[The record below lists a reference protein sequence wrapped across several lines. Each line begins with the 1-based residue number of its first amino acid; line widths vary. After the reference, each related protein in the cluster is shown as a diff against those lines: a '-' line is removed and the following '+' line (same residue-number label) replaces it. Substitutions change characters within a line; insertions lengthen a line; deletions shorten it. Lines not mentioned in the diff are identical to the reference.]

1 MVYLNSSETC
11 IDCPKYCKICTLN
24 ASFTAN
30 PNTLAG
36 NYSQADLT
44 CQTCTVGFY
53 KNKVGVCLSGEDSGE
68 AKSNFLE
75 DNLSLVLVVGSFGI
89 CLLLMI
95 GCLYFCYKS
104 KSDRGNQTNPARTS
118 TNISAATDISGK
130 IQCRSVEK
138 LNPVLLAQRLLQSNL
153 TGGPQL
159 ANQSLSN
166 SNQPH
171 QDNSM
176 SRLEKE
182 AIGGMSES
190 PKSQGG
196 FKMYRSK
203 GPLHKLSL
211 KDRAKLARQ
220 PSLENSSG
228 PNSQAFKRV
237 LSGGYPEKVNEQRNN
252 STPESMEN
260 PEDGQITQFKEIK
273 LPKLVESTEELHR
286 QGSKKADAPVA
297 RSQRHSIL
305 PPLSPGLHLS
315 HKEHSSMR
323 AGAVEENPNPKKV
336 FRQLKL
342 ELPVPE
348 TKVHNINTCRVGPA
362 ENKEIDRLGI
372 QGAPAV
378 SSSGDLRNVDKEISL
393 PIASARKSPF
403 TINPATHVTVEKGEV
418 ESSKSQ
424 PDLEQENEVCWDESG
439 AFEPIDL
446 APPMQSS
453 NSPNQTEFILE
464 RDPLGESSLDIER
477 ELNDTDLAL
486 PKKGLPK

>member
-1 MVYLNSSETC
+1 MVYLNSSQTC

-24 ASFTAN
+24 ASFTEN
-30 PNTLAG
+30 PNALAG

-44 CQTCTVGFY
+44 CQTCTAGFY

-68 AKSNFLE
+68 PKSNFLE

-95 GCLYFCYKS
+95 GCLCFCYKS

-118 TNISAATDISGK
+118 TNVSAATDISGK

-138 LNPVLLAQRLLQSNL
+138 LSPALLAQRLLQSNL

-196 FKMYRSK
+196 FKMYRSR
-203 GPLHKLSL
+203 GPLHKLPL

-220 PSLENSSG
+220 PSLENSSS

-237 LSGGYPEKVNEQRNN
+237 LSGGDPGKGNEERNN
-252 STPESMEN
+252 PNPESIEK
-260 PEDGQITQFKEIK
+260 PEDGETNSKEIK
-273 LPKLVESTEELHR
+273 LPKLVESTDELRR

-297 RSQRHSIL
+297 RSLRNSIL
-305 PPLSPGLHLS
+305 PPLSPGLLLS
-315 HKEHSSMR
+315 HKERSSMR
-323 AGAVEENPNPKKV
+323 AGAVEENSNPKKV

-342 ELPVPE
+342 ELPVPD
-348 TKVHNINTCRVGPA
+348 TTTAHNINTRPVGPA
-362 ENKEIDRLGI
+362 ENKEIYRLGI

-393 PIASARKSPF
+393 PKASARKTPF
-403 TINPATHVTVEKGEV
+403 TINPATHVTVENGDAG
-418 ESSKSQ
+418 SSKSQ
-424 PDLEQENEVCWDESG
+424 SDQAQDNEVCWDESG

-477 ELNDTDLAL
+477 ELNDTSLAL